1 MYFSFGIVAGLG
13 LGFAYLPAIVAVS
26 FYFEKRRSLAT
37 GLAVCG
43 SGFGTFVFAPLT
55 QILLDEYGWKGTVL
69 IETALLLN
77 CIPCG
82 AVFRP
87 LEAPRNKSAPLAN
100 QAERSDAHELT
111 EKANGFDSE
120 VRAAAKAEVEAGSLN
135 IQTTIEPA
143 KTTSDSTSDR
153 RRLSSTSSSSSVK
166 APASTVPVVGPM
178 DRKDIYYNRSLQN
191 IPMYKS
197 DPDLYRRSAVSIPR
211 MSDDGG
217 GCCQKR
223 SEGGGSSKV
232 MDCSL
237 MIDPCFLLFAI
248 SNLLTSVGY
257 VVAYIFL
264 PNRAKVAGL
273 EDSQAAF
280 LISIIGIANT
290 VGRIVFGFMADYKW
304 VNRLMLYNTALVLC
318 GIISLLSA
326 LCYNYPLMA
335 AYAACFGLF
344 IGVYICL
351 TPIVIVDLLG
361 LDKLSNAFG
370 LVLLFQGIGTVLG
383 PPIAGAVYDVTKD
396 YNNSF
401 YLMGTCIFF
410 SGAMLYFIPCIQRYQ
425 HRTPSNGHLGAD
437 VALEKSAP
445 DTIQP
450 SAEENILMA
459 A

>member
-1 MYFSFGIVAGLG
+1 MFRFSFVFLGLG

-43 SGFGTFVFAPLT
+43 SGFGTFIFAPLT

-87 LEAPRNKSAPLAN
+87 LEAPRNKSLPLAN

-111 EKANGFDSE
+111 EKANNFDGE
-120 VRAAAKAEVEAGSLN
+120 VRVAEVKAEVKAGSVN
-135 IQTTIEPA
+135 VQTMIDST
-143 KTTSDSTSDR
+143 TMTSDSASDR
-153 RRLSSTSSSSSVK
+153 RRLSSTSSSASEK
-166 APASTVPVVGPM
+166 AAAAAAAAVPVVGPM

-197 DPDLYRRSAVSIPR
+197 DPDLYRRSVVSIPR
-211 MSDDGG
+211 MSDGGGG
-217 GCCQKR
+217 GCCERR
-223 SEGGGSSKV
+223 SEGSSKV

-237 MIDPCFLLFAI
+237 MIDPCFLLFVI

-264 PNRAKVAGL
+264 PNRATVAGL

-290 VGRIVFGFMADYKW
+290 VGRVAFGFLADYKW
-304 VNRLMLYNTALVLC
+304 VNRLMLYNTALVLT

-335 AYAACFGLF
+335 AYAALFGLF
-344 IGVYICL
+344 IG
-351 TPIVIVDLLG
+351 G
-361 LDKLSNAFG
+361 W
-370 LVLLFQGIGTVLG
+370 
-383 PPIAGAVYDVTKD
+383 
-396 YNNSF
+396 
-401 YLMGTCIFF
+401 
-410 SGAMLYFIPCIQRYQ
+410 
-425 HRTPSNGHLGAD
+425 
-437 VALEKSAP
+437 
-445 DTIQP
+445 
-450 SAEENILMA
+450 
-459 A
+459 